1 MEGGG
6 SSPLGV
12 SSQCLPSVANAPQQI
27 PAILAAQPLGSAYY
41 PSAPPPGPEVA
52 TRPAGSLERH
62 PGAAP
67 GERVHVSLP
76 RGGASGGPHAPPD
89 SYFLA
94 PILAGGGGSG
104 GGGGG
109 GGSGRWRRR
118 GREQGGGRR
127 TRARHDARA
136 QGGGRGLK
144 SSWRQ
149 GRRQGGPQEGQVK
162 PRHVHGPRAV
172 LRRRPSRGV
181 HAHFRLVRV
190 GLAQVMGQLQRGE
203 QEAPGPDGHG
213 LAFLVVHGLRAA
225 IAWPAAPRFWAT
237 RAASS
242 GVDCRRRQQTGA
254 ATSGVSVAAPLSG
267 PAVIRPRTG
276 CGFLRITS
284 LRLKGRPGM
293 LVCRRGASTLNG
305 AGAGLDRE
313 TLEPKSRG

>member
-1 MEGGG
+1 M
-6 SSPLGV
+6 P
-12 SSQCLPSVANAPQQI
+12 
-27 PAILAAQPLGSAYY
+27 
-41 PSAPPPGPEVA
+41 
-52 TRPAGSLERH
+52 
-62 PGAAP
+62 
-67 GERVHVSLP
+67 
-76 RGGASGGPHAPPD
+76 PPD

-94 PILAGGGGSG
+94 PIIAGGGGGSG

-181 HAHFRLVRV
+181 KAHFRLVRV
-190 GLAQVMGQLQRGE
+190 GLAKVTGPGEARAKGVLQRGE

-213 LAFLVVHGLRAA
+213 LAFLVVHELRGHCLAGSPAFLGHTGGEQRRRLSPAAADRRSDRRRIRSRPALRARCNSA
-225 IAWPAAPRFWAT
+225 AYRLRVFEDYKPATQGPPGHAGLPPRRIYT
-237 RAASS
+237 E
-242 GVDCRRRQQTGA
+242 RRR
-254 ATSGVSVAAPLSG
+254 
-267 PAVIRPRTG
+267 
-276 CGFLRITS
+276 C
-284 LRLKGRPGM
+284 RPGQ
-293 LVCRRGASTLNG
+293 G
-305 AGAGLDRE
+305 D
-313 TLEPKSRG
+313 SRA

>member
-1 MEGGG
+1 M
-6 SSPLGV
+6 
-12 SSQCLPSVANAPQQI
+12 
-27 PAILAAQPLGSAYY
+27 
-41 PSAPPPGPEVA
+41 
-52 TRPAGSLERH
+52 
-62 PGAAP
+62 
-67 GERVHVSLP
+67 
-76 RGGASGGPHAPPD
+76 
-89 SYFLA
+89 
-94 PILAGGGGSG
+94 
-104 GGGGG
+104 
-109 GGSGRWRRR
+109 
-118 GREQGGGRR
+118 
-127 TRARHDARA
+127 
-136 QGGGRGLK
+136 
-144 SSWRQ
+144 
-149 GRRQGGPQEGQVK
+149 K

-181 HAHFRLVRV
+181 KAHFRLVRV
-190 GLAQVMGQLQRGE
+190 GLAKVTGPGEARAKGVLQRGE